1 MKVKVGQW
9 VRNSNGLIDNVKRII
24 VHNKLGEYLDCGNRG
39 IFEYLNLD
47 LKVANDPRE
56 LIEVGDL
63 VKDKTK
69 RGSVLEINRIDINS
83 LGARFLY
90 SFGTPILF
98 GNITEIWTK
107 IDKDTYKCQWRKE
120 NE

>member
-1 MKVKVGQW
+1 M
-9 VRNSNGLIDNVKRII
+9 
-24 VHNKLGEYLDCGNRG
+24 NKLVGRYARTVNGSMYLIEEGNIG
-39 IFEYLNLD
+39 YAIDFNY
-47 LKVANDPRE
+47 KVANDPRE

-83 LGARFLY
+83 LGARLLY

-107 IDKDTYKCQWRKE
+107 TSENTFTRQWSDDE
-120 NE
+120 